1 MHNNYLK
8 RDFAPKTNMSFFDNV
23 EGKAKGMLVQ
33 EKLEDQLEKNAPQL
47 RELAEKQGLSKE
59 QVANIEKQGKEY
71 YDKYADNKLTL

>member
-8 RDFAPKTNMSFFDNV
+8 RDFAPKTNMSFLDNV

-33 EKLEDQLEKNAPQL
+33 EKLEDQLENNAPQL

>member
-1 MHNNYLK
+1 
-8 RDFAPKTNMSFFDNV
+8 MSFLDNV

-33 EKLEDQLEKNAPQL
+33 EKLEDQLENNAPQL